1 MLCCRVLGLPR
12 HEAGQR
18 TRGLEGGDALP
29 GGKGGWYRWP
39 LWFPPAPR
47 AREEAWTDLD
57 RRMGARKGKQSGSR
71 DPTGS
76 WAVEVLDQCVLD
88 GHVDSG
94 NCAPGQ
100 FGP

>member
-1 MLCCRVLGLPR
+1 MLSQAGRADGTGGLCGSP
-12 HEAGQR
+12 
-18 TRGLEGGDALP
+18 P
-29 GGKGGWYRWP
+29 
-39 LWFPPAPR
+39 PPAP
-47 AREEAWTDLD
+47 REEAWTDLD